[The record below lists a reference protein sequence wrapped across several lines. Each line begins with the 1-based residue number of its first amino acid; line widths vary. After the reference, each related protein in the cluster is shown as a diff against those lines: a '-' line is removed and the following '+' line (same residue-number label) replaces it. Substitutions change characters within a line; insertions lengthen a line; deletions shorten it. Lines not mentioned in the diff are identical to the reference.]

1 MNSNQQALASN
12 SAPRALFLTTT
23 GVVLGITGLA
33 KTFSSIG
40 PARALDVL
48 DPLLGTPFRQLLLLV
63 GLVELLIAFFC
74 LFTDKQRFSLLAVAW
89 KRLLRGWTFAPWLA
103 FQCLTARVTHFESGE
118 FYPPAYLTPVSLRR
132 CEKKV
137 KERTN
142 CGVDFLIGQK
152 QESIYPLTRTE
163 PTERFL

>member
-74 LFTDKQRFSLLAVAW
+74 LFTGRRGLSIWLVAW
-89 KRLLRGWTFAPWLA
+89 LSSNFLLYRIGLCWVGWHHPCSCMGSLAGMLHLSDQVADSIMKGVLAYLLIGSYGMLLWEWWLGR
-103 FQCLTARVTHFESGE
+103 FGS
-118 FYPPAYLTPVSLRR
+118 PPAGAAATLS
-132 CEKKV
+132 
-137 KERTN
+137 
-142 CGVDFLIGQK
+142 
-152 QESIYPLTRTE
+152 
-163 PTERFL
+163 